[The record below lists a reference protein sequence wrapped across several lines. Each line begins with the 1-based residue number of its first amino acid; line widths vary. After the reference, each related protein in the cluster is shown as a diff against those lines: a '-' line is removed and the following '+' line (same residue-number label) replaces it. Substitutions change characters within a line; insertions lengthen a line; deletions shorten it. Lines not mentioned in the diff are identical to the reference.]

1 MPVWGFIAVTY
12 KIWFWG
18 KKGAFWTAIDLQ
30 EEELTFLQKI
40 EEILS
45 EKQPGENK
53 VWCMLS

>member
-1 MPVWGFIAVTY
+1 M
-12 KIWFWG
+12 
-18 KKGAFWTAIDLQ
+18 AIDLQ

-53 VWCMLS
+53 V